1 MGNIKITSKTQGAAN
16 VVVTSKTEGYK
27 STSVTIPVNV
37 VDSSKKLYTKY
48 SFSIESVRFNGMNV
62 DSNVLTL
69 GEDEENVKYFI
80 FSGSYT
86 SDGLI
91 YSAEAPDIEF
101 DNDAFAEKFVA
112 NLDGES
118 ANVNFHWATLLTGIS
133 NSGELDNLY
142 VLRDWRYSQK
152 GFYVRRHI
160 SVADENVQ
168 FKNVIFSKSIVALDE
183 EPTNEITYNKIY
195 IDAETYPDFSNFE
208 GCWTFDKDKNA
219 IEGNIYVAI
228 EN

>member
-1 MGNIKITSKTQGAAN
+1 MNLKITGKAQGN
-16 VVVTSKTEGYK
+16 SNITLTSKAYEAK
-27 STSVTIPVNV
+27 ATSIILPVNV
-37 VDSSKKLYTKY
+37 VDSSKKIYIKY

-80 FSGSYT
+80 FAGSYT

-91 YSAEAPDIEF
+91 YSAEAPGIEF

-112 NLDGES
+112 NLEGES
-118 ANVNFHWATLLTGIS
+118 PNTEFYWATLLSGIS
-133 NSGELDNLY
+133 NSAELNEIY
-142 VLRDWRYSQK
+142 VMRDWRYSKK
-152 GFYVRRHI
+152 GFYVRRNLKP
-160 SVADENVQ
+160 SDENIQ
-168 FKNVIFSKSIVALDE
+168 FKNVIFSKSIVAFDE
-183 EPTNEITYNKIY
+183 EPTNEIIYNKVV

-208 GCWTFDKDKNA
+208 GCWTFDKDKSA

-228 EN
+228 ES